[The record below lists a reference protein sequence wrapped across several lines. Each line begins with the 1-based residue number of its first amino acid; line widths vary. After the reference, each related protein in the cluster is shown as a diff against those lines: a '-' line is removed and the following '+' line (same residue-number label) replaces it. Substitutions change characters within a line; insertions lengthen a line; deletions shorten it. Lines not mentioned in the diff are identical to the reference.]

1 MISANPDFLET
12 VMDGR
17 DWKGLELAVFRLLEH
32 CGWENLQYVGESGD
46 MGADILG
53 VRFNPATS

>member
-1 MISANPDFLET
+1 MSEVSADFLEP
-12 VMDGR
+12 VMGGR

-46 MGADILG
+46 IQSKDERI
-53 VRFNPATS
+53 